1 MDGFS
6 NFDFVLWGFLAT
18 LVVSALIVVTKPYH
32 RKLSLD
38 DMDGVQKF
46 HSTPTPRIGGV
57 ALLAGLVV
65 TWLAQTGETKAL
77 FGWVFLA
84 VSPVLAF
91 GLAEDITNKISV
103 KVRLVATLSA
113 GVLFVLLTGS
123 SIEKVYVWWFD
134 FLLANP
140 VFSIAFTAFAIAS
153 ATNALNII
161 DGFHGLASGT
171 VLLMLASICIVAWGA
186 GDVVLFNITLSILA
200 VTGGFFVVNFPFG
213 KLFLGDGGAYTLG
226 FLVAALTVLIPARN
240 PEISPWI
247 SPLILSYPLT
257 ELVVSISRK
266 IRRKGHHPGQPDSF
280 HLHMLVHK
288 FYAHRLPEKLQAE
301 SIRHALTSLTLW
313 IFPISSLI
321 LVSLSGFTADFAIRS
336 IIGIFI
342 GYLIIYFLAQR
353 KNLD

>member
-1 MDGFS
+1 MDEFS
-6 NFDFVLWGFLAT
+6 NFEFAYWGLIAT
-18 LVVSALIVVTKPYH
+18 LVVSTLIVATKPYH
-32 RKLSLD
+32 SKLSLD

-46 HSTPTPRIGGV
+46 HSTPTPRIGGI
-57 ALLAGLVV
+57 ALLVGFIV
-65 TWLAQTGETKAL
+65 TWFAQTGEVKELLGWL
-77 FGWVFLA
+77 FIA
-84 VSPVLAF
+84 VSPVLAL
-91 GLAEDITNKISV
+91 GLAEDITKTISV
-103 KVRLVATLSA
+103 RVRLAATLGA

-140 VFSIAFTAFAIAS
+140 AFSIAFTVFAISS

-171 VLLMLASICIVAWGA
+171 VLLMLASIATVAWRV
-186 GDVVLFNITLSILA
+186 GDDVLLHITLSIFA
-200 VTGGFFVVNFPFG
+200 VTAGFFLVNFPFG

-226 FLVAALTVLIPARN
+226 FLVAALTVMLPARN

-257 ELVVSISRK
+257 ELVVSITRK
-266 IRRKGHHPGQPDSF
+266 IRRKGHHPGRPDSF

-288 FYAHRLPEKLQAE
+288 FYAQNLPGTLAHE

-313 IFPISSLI
+313 VFPASALL
-321 LVSLSGFTADFAIRS
+321 LVSLSGFTAGFAIPS
-336 IIGIFI
+336 IIGIFA
-342 GYLIIYFLAQR
+342 GYLILYVIAQ
-353 KNLD
+353 KKYAK

>member
-6 NFDFVLWGFLAT
+6 SSGFVLWGFLAS
-18 LVVSALIVVTKPYH
+18 LAVSVLIVVTKPYH
-32 RKLSLD
+32 SKLSLD

-57 ALLAGLVV
+57 ALLVGLIVS
-65 TWLAQTGETKAL
+65 WIAQTGETKEL
-77 FGWVFLA
+77 FGWIFIA
-84 VSPVLAF
+84 VSPVFAF
-91 GLAEDITNKISV
+91 GLAEDITNKISI
-103 KVRLVATLSA
+103 KVRLVATLAA

-171 VLLMLASICIVAWGA
+171 VLLMLASICIVAWSA
-186 GDVVLFNITLSILA
+186 GDVVLFNIALSIFA
-200 VTGGFFVVNFPFG
+200 VTGGFFVINFPFG

-288 FYAHRLPEKLQAE
+288 FYAQRLPKKIRGE

-313 IFPISSLI
+313 IFPASALI
-321 LVSLSGFTADFAIRS
+321 LVSVSGFTADFAIRS
-336 IIGIFI
+336 IVGIFA
-342 GYLIIYFLAQR
+342 GYLVIYLVAQR
-353 KNLD
+353 KSLS